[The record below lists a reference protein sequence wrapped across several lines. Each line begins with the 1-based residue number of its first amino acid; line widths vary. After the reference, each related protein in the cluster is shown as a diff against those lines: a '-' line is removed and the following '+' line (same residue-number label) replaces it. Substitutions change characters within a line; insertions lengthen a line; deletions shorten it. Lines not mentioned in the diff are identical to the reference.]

1 MTIADRDAVD
11 RRLMGLALALGRRN
25 LGLAWPNPSVG
36 AVLVRD
42 GRILSQA
49 VTDPGGRPHAEP
61 VAIARAEAGG
71 EGARGATLY
80 VSLEPCSHHGRTPPC
95 AQAIVAAGVARVVTA
110 LEDANPLVA
119 GRGHAILRAAGVAVT
134 TDVLAAEAARDHA
147 GHHRLV
153 REGRPQLTLKLA
165 RTADGFAARRDGD
178 RLHVTGEGANARTHM
193 LRARSDA
200 IMVGVATVLADDPRL
215 DVRLPGLEAR
225 RPVRIVLDPLLRID
239 PSSRLVA
246 SADVQPTWIVCT
258 EAAGGGLE
266 RRLRESGVEV
276 IRVAEAGDRRV
287 DPAAAFRALGA
298 RGLTRV
304 LCEAGPA
311 LADALAA
318 AGLVDDMV
326 LITNTRPLGEPG
338 IEAVGPALARVRA
351 GMRPVSSERVGDD
364 LIEVSERIEA
374 CSPGS

>member
-1 MTIADRDAVD
+1 
-11 RRLMGLALALGRRN
+11 MGLALALGRRN
-25 LGLAWPNPSVG
+25 LGLTWPNPSVG

-42 GRILSQA
+42 GRILAGA
-49 VTDPGGRPHAEP
+49 VTEPGGRPHAEP
-61 VAIARAEAGG
+61 IAIARA

-80 VSLEPCSHHGRTPPC
+80 VSLEPCSHHGLTPPC
-95 AQAIVAAGVARVVTA
+95 AEAIAAAGIARVVTA

-119 GRGHAILRAAGVAVT
+119 GRGHAMLRAAGIAVT
-134 TDVLAAEAARDHA
+134 TDVLAEAAARDHA

-165 RTADGFAARRDGD
+165 RTADGFAARRDGS

-215 DVRLPGLEAR
+215 DVRLRGLEAR
-225 RPVRIVLDPLLRID
+225 RPVRIVLDPTLRID

-246 SADVQPTWIVCT
+246 SAGVQPTWILCT
-258 EAAGGGLE
+258 EAAGSGPE

-276 IRVAEAGDRRV
+276 VRVAETGDRRV
-287 DPAAAFRALGA
+287 DLAAAFRALGV

-304 LCEAGPA
+304 LCETGPTLAGA
-311 LADALAA
+311 LAT

-326 LITNTRPLGEPG
+326 LITNARPLGEPG
-338 IEAVGPALARVRA
+338 IEAVGPPLARVRA